1 MKEGMR
7 PEPSEARRTP
17 TMFDLLSGWMQQ
29 GLGSFFTT
37 QRIILDLLMR
47 QNANA
52 MHIARERLAGV
63 GGAAEVLTE
72 MAGEGMS
79 NFIRAQKVLLMLARQ
94 QNEIV
99 MTGVKERVGGFA
111 PVTAMTDMMRRSLD
125 TFIDMQHEFLNVAEK
140 QTQSWLEGKPYKDG
154 MMELAGQALEN
165 FVRAQKKFLDVVAEE
180 TMNATNGKHV
190 EKKPRKT
197 ELTELARQ
205 ATDSFVDAQKK
216 LLDLAGRQM
225 NMNVQVAGK
234 AVEMMNPTNLLPWAE
249 LTREG
254 VKSFVDAE
262 KSLLD
267 VMLKPKTTMHTETT
281 TKARRTGPRPIPR
294 SRKRAAKHK
303 MAVAASA

>member
-7 PEPSEARRTP
+7 PDSSEAPRTP
-17 TMFDLLSGWMQQ
+17 TVFDLLSGWMQQ
-29 GLGSFFTT
+29 GLGSFFAT

-79 NFIRAQKVLLMLARQ
+79 NFIRAQKVLLTLARQ

-99 MTGVKERVGGFA
+99 MTGVKERVGGFL
-111 PVTAMTDMMRRSLD
+111 PLTAMTDMMRRSLD

-154 MMELAGQALEN
+154 MTELAGQALEN

-180 TMNATNGKHV
+180 TMNATNGKHG
-190 EKKPRKT
+190 EKKVKRT

-216 LLDLAGRQM
+216 LLDLAGRQV
-225 NMNVQVAGK
+225 NVNVQVAGK
-234 AVEMMNPTNLLPWAE
+234 AMDMVNPTNLLPWAE

-267 VMLKPKTTMHTETT
+267 VVLKPKAKVHSETT
-281 TKARRTGPRPIPR
+281 VKARHTGPRPIPR
-294 SRKRAAKHK
+294 SRKRTSKTK
-303 MAVAASA
+303 VAVATA

>member
-1 MKEGMR
+1 MKEGTK
-7 PEPSEARRTP
+7 PESSEARRAEP
-17 TMFDLLSGWMQQ
+17 TMIDLLSGWMQQ

-52 MHIARERLAGV
+52 MHIARERLAGA
-63 GGAAEVLTE
+63 GNAAEMLTE

-125 TFIDMQHEFLNVAEK
+125 TFIDMQHEFLNVAER
-140 QTQSWLEGKPYKDG
+140 QTQSWLEGKPYRDG
-154 MMELAGQALEN
+154 MMDLAGQALEN

-180 TMNATNGKHV
+180 TANATDGKHG
-190 EKKPRKT
+190 EPKKMRKT

-205 ATDSFVDAQKK
+205 ATESFVDAQKK

-225 NMNVQVAGK
+225 HTTVGVAGK
-234 AVEMMNPTNLLPWAE
+234 AVEMLNPVKLLPWAE

-262 KSLLD
+262 KTLLD
-267 VMLKPKTTMHTETT
+267 VMLKQKTTTHADTMPKT
-281 TKARRTGPRPIPR
+281 RRTGPRPIPR
-294 SRKRAAKHK
+294 ARKKQTRAK
-303 MAVAASA
+303 AATA